1 MVYPVEGRVY
11 FIKMRSK
18 ITELSFYRYLKCPSW
33 IAEDAKAGHLEDELK
48 DRLQQDGL
56 LPHVEKELLKGRQVA
71 EIDVDDYEEAFERTV
86 TEMKKG
92 TPTIYGGVLLHDRY
106 VARPD
111 ILERV
116 EGKSTFGDYYYIA
129 CDIKR
134 SRHIKEEYKLQGC
147 FYAELLG
154 LIQGTKP
161 LQGYIMRSNG
171 EIEAYLLEETA
182 VKYRL
187 TLDAIERIL
196 EGEEEPHF
204 LTSDCKQSPWFHT
217 CKTGALECDSLSRLN
232 RIWRSEAK
240 EIESAGFKTVT
251 ELANVHPDLLSA
263 KVSGI
268 TADRLK
274 FLHYQAKA
282 MIDRRHIQLG
292 RVDLPENDV
301 YLIVDVEGD
310 PLRDLY
316 YLFGVLEVGPDG
328 ERYHSFLAKD
338 PKDERKAWE
347 DFIQYIRGFVGVPI
361 YHYGWSE
368 QEIFKVMGERY
379 GTPFEV
385 LAMLEEQGVDLLVRL
400 REAVI
405 FPLSFYSLKDI
416 AQFLG
421 FRWRHED
428 ASGLNSV
435 LWFEEWL
442 EKGDEAVLKDI
453 VEYNEDDV
461 RATLVLKKWA
471 EEHLK

>member
-1 MVYPVEGRVY
+1 MQD
-11 FIKMRSK
+11 K

-33 IAEDAKAGHLEDELK
+33 ISHDAKAGHAEDSLK

-56 LPHVEKELLKGRQVA
+56 LPHIEKKLLEGREVVEI
-71 EIDVDDYEEAFERTV
+71 EIDDAEEAFAQTLS
-86 TEMKKG
+86 EMKKG
-92 TPTIYGGVLLHDRY
+92 TPTIYGAVLLHDRY
-106 VARPD
+106 LARPD

-116 EGKSTFGDYYYIA
+116 EGKSNLGDYYYIA

-134 SRHIKEEYKLQGC
+134 SRHLKEEFRLQGC
-147 FYAELLG
+147 FYAEILG

-161 LQGYIMRSNG
+161 QQGYIMRPNKEVES
-171 EIEAYLLEETA
+171 YLLEDSA

-187 TLDAIERIL
+187 TLDSIERIL
-196 EGEEEPHF
+196 DGEMEPHF
-204 LTSDCKQSPWFHT
+204 LTSDCKQSPWFNI
-217 CKTGALECDSLSRLN
+217 CKKESLECDTLSRLN
-232 RIWRSEAK
+232 RVWRSEVD
-240 EIESAGFKTVT
+240 ELERAGFTTVT
-251 ELANVHPDLLSA
+251 ELARVHPDLLGA

-282 MIDRRHIQLG
+282 LIDKKHIQLG
-292 RVDLPENDV
+292 RVDLPKSDIS
-301 YLIVDVEGD
+301 LIVDVEGD
-310 PLRDLY
+310 PLLDLY
-316 YLFGVLEVGPDG
+316 YLFGVLIVTPEGT
-328 ERYHSFLAKD
+328 EFREFLAKD
-338 PKDERKAWE
+338 PADEKKAWE
-347 DFIQYIRGFVGVPI
+347 EFVAFIRGYIGVPI

-379 GTPFEV
+379 GTEPEV
-385 LAMLEEQGVDLLVRL
+385 IQMLEEQGVDLLVRL

-416 AQFLG
+416 AQYLG

-442 EKGDEAVLKDI
+442 KTHDETILKDI

-461 RATLVLKKWA
+461 RATLVLKEWA
-471 EEHLK
+471 EKHLT